1 MLKTVI
7 AVGLGGA
14 LGSIARHFMNTGIS
28 AVVKTPFPW
37 GILIVNVLGCFVMG
51 VLVATFAGEGN
62 PSQDMRA
69 FLTVGFLGGFTTFSA
84 FSLDAMNLWT
94 GGDIKGFAIYVTA
107 SVVLSIAAVFAGS
120 FLAWKFIA

>member
-1 MLKTVI
+1 MLNTVI
-7 AVGLGGA
+7 AVGMGGA

-28 AVVKTPFPW
+28 VLIKTPFPW
-37 GILIVNVLGCFVMG
+37 GILVINVLGCFVMG
-51 VLVATFAGEGN
+51 VLVAVFAGAGN

-94 GGDIKGFAIYVTA
+94 SGDAKGFALYVTA
-107 SVVLSIAAVFAGS
+107 SVILSIAAVFAGS
-120 FLAWKFIA
+120 FIAWKFVA